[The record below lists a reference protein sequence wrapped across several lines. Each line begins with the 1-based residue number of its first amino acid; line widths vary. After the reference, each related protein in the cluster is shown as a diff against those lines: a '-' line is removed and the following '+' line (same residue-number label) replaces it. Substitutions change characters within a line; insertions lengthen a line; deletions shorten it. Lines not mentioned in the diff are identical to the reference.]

1 MRRLR
6 AVEAPLANFFASGV
20 LALKDKLGPFL
31 WQLPPSLP
39 FDPELLADF
48 FDLLPRD
55 TTEAAVLASKHD
67 ERLEGR
73 ALTEAD
79 AHRPLRHALEVR
91 HASFVDPTLADLLRA
106 HGIGLVAASAAA
118 DWPYLEDVT
127 ADFAYVRLHGET
139 ELYTSGYSD
148 SELDTWADRI
158 RGWTAAGFDVY
169 AYFDNDI
176 KVRAPIDAIGLMER
190 LGMR

>member
-1 MRRLR
+1 
-6 AVEAPLANFFASGV
+6 
-20 LALKDKLGPFL
+20 
-31 WQLPPSLP
+31 
-39 FDPELLADF
+39 
-48 FDLLPRD
+48 
-55 TTEAAVLASKHD
+55 
-67 ERLEGR
+67 
-73 ALTEAD
+73 
-79 AHRPLRHALEVR
+79 
-91 HASFVDPTLADLLRA
+91 
-106 HGIGLVAASAAA
+106 VAASAAA

-148 SELDTWADRI
+148 EELDTWAARI

-176 KVRAPIDAIGLMER
+176 KVRAPFDALGLMER